1 MRKIDDILQISVKCA
16 IIINVRRARIMK
28 AVFTHRDYNV
38 KQKHPVMQDAT
49 VSFDGS
55 PEVTEVLGEIM
66 RTRKYDIE
74 WVGDYEMSLI
84 LPDIRECDSKIIDME
99 MQQEEMKKGSR
110 LQRFFKVGERYRQ
123 YMELERQLR
132 VQKAHR
138 SLLIADK
145 NDAQVV
151 GYNDATVTSRYAA
164 TLGELGFVVDSSRK
178 DDRGVVIESMTSTL
192 SEEEL
197 MKRATEMLA
206 ELRTDIE
213 RRKAEVAYRYGV
225 TYTPDAPQSNASQN
239 TL

>member
-1 MRKIDDILQISVKCA
+1 
-16 IIINVRRARIMK
+16 MK
-28 AVFTHRDYNV
+28 AVFTHRDYGV

-55 PEVTEVLGEIM
+55 SELTGVLGEIM

-84 LPDIRECDSKIIDME
+84 LPDIRECDSKIIDLE
-99 MQQEEMKKGSR
+99 MQQEEMKRGSR
-110 LQRFFKVGERYRQ
+110 LQRLFRVGERYRQ
-123 YMELERQLR
+123 YMEVEKQLR
-132 VQKAHR
+132 VQRAHR

-151 GYNDATVTSRYAA
+151 GYNDATVTSRYAS

-178 DDRGVVIESMTSTL
+178 DENGVIIDSMSCPL
-192 SEEEL
+192 GEEEL
-197 MKRATEMLA
+197 LARATEML
-206 ELRTDIE
+206 EGLRADIE
-213 RRKAEVAYRYGV
+213 KRKAEVAYRYGV
-225 TYTPDAPQSNASQN
+225 TYTPDAPRENSSQN

>member
-1 MRKIDDILQISVKCA
+1 M
-16 IIINVRRARIMK
+16 RAR
-28 AVFTHRDYNV
+28 FTHKDYNV
-38 KQKHPVMQDAT
+38 KQKHPIMQDAT

-55 PEVTEVLGEIM
+55 PEVVEVLREIM

-74 WVGDYEMSLI
+74 WIGDYEMTLI

-99 MQQEEMKKGSR
+99 MQQEQMKKGSK
-110 LQRFFKVGERYRQ
+110 LQRFFRVGERYRQ

-151 GYNDATVTSRYAA
+151 GYSDSAVTTRYAT
-164 TLGELGFVVDSSRK
+164 TLGELGFEVETSEK
-178 DDRGVVIESMTSTL
+178 DERGVIIESMTSTL

-197 MKRATEMLA
+197 MKRATDMLA
-206 ELRTDIE
+206 ELQMDIE

-225 TYTPDAPQSNASQN
+225 TYTPDSPKTNASQN

>member
-1 MRKIDDILQISVKCA
+1 
-16 IIINVRRARIMK
+16 MK
-28 AVFTHRDYNV
+28 AVFTHRDYKV
-38 KQKHPVMQDAT
+38 KQKNAVMQDAT
-49 VSFDGS
+49 VSFDGT
-55 PEVTEVLGEIM
+55 PEITGVLGEIM

-74 WVGDYEMSLI
+74 WIGDYEMSLI

-99 MQQEEMKKGSR
+99 MQQEAMKKGSK

-123 YMELERQLR
+123 YMELEKQLR

-151 GYNDATVTSRYAA
+151 GYNDATVTSRYAS
-164 TLGELGFVVDSSRK
+164 TLAELGFVVDSSRK
-178 DDRGVVIESMTSTL
+178 DENGVVVDCMSCPL

-197 MKRATEMLA
+197 LARATEML
-206 ELRTDIE
+206 ETLRADIE
-213 RRKAEVAYRYGV
+213 KRKAEVAYRYGV
-225 TYTPDAPQSNASQN
+225 TYTPDAPRENSSQN